1 MGSQL
6 NHGSRN
12 SAEQE
17 HRADEELRVQNKS
30 LQESVDQLR
39 TELASLY
46 GKLKA
51 QEKDLNNAQRSS
63 SEFLIVFGVIRV
75 IYLTLFG
82 IRIDCRGDQ

>member
-1 MGSQL
+1 MVSQL
-6 NHGSRN
+6 NHGSSN

-17 HRADEELRVQNKS
+17 RRDVEELRVQNKS

-39 TELASLY
+39 TELVSLY

-51 QEKDLNNAQRSS
+51 QEKDLRNTQGSS
-63 SEFLIVFGVIRV
+63 SEFLIIFGVIGV
-75 IYLTLFG
+75 IYLTVFG